1 MNDMLE
7 GFMAYLEKNG
17 LVEFDMRNED
27 NAGFIERTNR
37 LQWYVFLAKRFGLD
51 MRYEYDMY
59 FYGPQSRALMGD
71 YIKYA
76 ENHVESPGGRMAT
89 AQIVIR
95 LPESF
100 RSEEFLSFVKG
111 KSDDWLEI
119 ATTLIKRSKPIP
131 NRKHLIE
138 NIEWTT
144 NGVSIEYIASVLDD
158 LQATRMIN
166 LDQ

>member
-17 LVEFDMRNED
+17 LVEFDMRND
-27 NAGFIERTNR
+27 DDADFIDRTNR

-51 MRYEYDMY
+51 MHYEYDIY
-59 FYGPQSRALMGD
+59 FYGPRSRALAGD
-71 YIKYA
+71 YLKYA
-76 ENHVESPGGRMAT
+76 ESHAGSPDGRMVT

-111 KSDDWLEI
+111 RSDDWLEI
-119 ATTLIKRSKPIP
+119 ATTLLKRSKPIP

-144 NGVSIEYIASVLDD
+144 NGVSTEYITSVLDD
-158 LQATRMIN
+158 LQAAHMID
-166 LDQ
+166 LEQ